1 MANQNSAMR
10 VHLRSIGPGSAGL
23 SASACQQ
30 GNGGEI
36 APNESRAGV
45 RVVLVSPKRG
55 ANVGAACR
63 AIKNMG
69 GGSLFVIGG
78 DYDADEARRTSVHA
92 ADVFDARLAVATF
105 DEAVATASLV
115 IGTSPRERPWS
126 IPVEEV
132 GAVFAQASQRGLEAS
147 DVALVFGPEDRG
159 LSNEELA
166 RCHRV
171 AFVPTAGEYASLNLA
186 QAVVICLYEW
196 LQVSRGAR
204 REPASR
210 DGGAVQQTDVSLAA
224 TADVRVAATA
234 GDSVAPATASAQTAA
249 LDDLRAVLEGIGFL
263 DGDQGDR
270 VMATLASMLTRGGLD
285 EREVSILRG
294 LARQIRWAARTGG
307 KPSLHGR

>member
-1 MANQNSAMR
+1 
-10 VHLRSIGPGSAGL
+10 
-23 SASACQQ
+23 
-30 GNGGEI
+30 
-36 APNESRAGV
+36 
-45 RVVLVSPKRG
+45 
-55 ANVGAACR
+55 
-63 AIKNMG
+63 
-69 GGSLFVIGG
+69 
-78 DYDADEARRTSVHA
+78 VHA
-92 ADVFDARLAVATF
+92 ADVFDARHEVHTF
-105 DEAVATASLV
+105 EEGIATARLV

-132 GAVFAQASQRGLEAS
+132 GAVFAQAVERGLAAC

-196 LQVSRGAR
+196 LQVSRGMR
-204 REPASR
+204 PAALPHGA
-210 DGGAVQQTDVSLAA
+210 GGAVGK
-224 TADVRVAATA
+224 ATA
-234 GDSVAPATASAQTAA
+234 GLEQIAATGTDAAAGSVPATASAQAAA
-249 LDDLRAVLEGIGFL
+249 LDDLRSVLEGIGFL

-270 VMATLASMLTRGGLD
+270 VMATVASMLTRGGLD
-285 EREVSILRG
+285 EREVRILRG